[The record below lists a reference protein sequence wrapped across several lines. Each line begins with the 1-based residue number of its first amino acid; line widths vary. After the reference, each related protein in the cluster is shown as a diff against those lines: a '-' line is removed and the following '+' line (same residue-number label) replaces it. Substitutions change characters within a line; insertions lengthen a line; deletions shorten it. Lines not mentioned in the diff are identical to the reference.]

1 MRGAMRYLVVCSGDR
16 MAEELAASLTAAGAQ
31 VLCLTR
37 PAPARLRAIVGQ
49 APDAFVVRLPTGRA
63 LSPFMR
69 FVMDLAAFG
78 HRPVIGLLT
87 AEELRNRGRPDGVQA
102 VVLAPYRAEDVVDAA
117 WKLVDEQPATEGPPV
132 LRCGDVT
139 LDRRAWAVHVRG
151 QRVDLT
157 YAEFEVLYYLCRHK
171 GLVVSRR
178 EVLRFLVSARGSGRG
193 LLTRERAIDVHVARL
208 RHKLAGA
215 RGIQIVT
222 VPHVGY
228 RCDEH
233 VETSAQP
240 A

>member
-1 MRGAMRYLVVCSGDR
+1 MRYLVVCSGDR
-16 MAEELAASLTAAGAQ
+16 MAEQLAASLTAAGAR

-37 PAPARLRAIVGQ
+37 PMPARLRAIVAQ
-49 APDAFVVRLPTGRA
+49 APDTFVVRMPTGRA
-63 LSPFMR
+63 ASPFTR
-69 FVMDLAAFG
+69 FVLDLAAFG

-87 AEELRNRGRPDGVQA
+87 AEEFQRVGRPEGVQA
-102 VVLAPYRAEDVVDAA
+102 VVLAPYHAEDVVEAA
-117 WKLVDEQPATEGPPV
+117 WNLVDEQPPAEGPTV
-132 LRCGDVT
+132 LRCGDIT
-139 LDRRAWAVHVRG
+139 LDRRARTVHVRG

-157 YAEFEVLYYLCRHK
+157 YAEFEVLFYLCRHK
-171 GLVVSRR
+171 GLVISRR
-178 EVLRFLVSARGSGRG
+178 ALLRVLVSARGSGRG

-228 RCDEH
+228 RCDEQ
-233 VETSAQP
+233 VTSSARP

>member
-1 MRGAMRYLVVCSGDR
+1 MHGSMRYLVVCSGDR
-16 MAEELAASLTAAGAQ
+16 MAEQLAASLIAAGVR
-31 VLCLTR
+31 VLCLSCPT
-37 PAPARLRAIVGQ
+37 PARLRAIVAQ
-49 APDAFVVRLPTGRA
+49 APDTFVVRMPTGHVA
-63 LSPFMR
+63 SPFTR
-69 FVMDLAAFG
+69 FVLDLAAFG

-87 AEELRNRGRPDGVQA
+87 AEEFQRVGRPEGVQA

-117 WKLVDEQPATEGPPV
+117 WNLADEQPPANDPPV

-139 LDRRAWAVHVRG
+139 LDRRARTVHVRG

-157 YAEFEVLYYLCRHK
+157 YAEFELLSYLCRHK

-178 EVLRFLVSARGSGRG
+178 ELLRFLVSARGSGRA

-208 RHKLAGA
+208 RHKLANA
-215 RGIQIVT
+215 RGIRIVT

-233 VETSAQP
+233 VDISARP